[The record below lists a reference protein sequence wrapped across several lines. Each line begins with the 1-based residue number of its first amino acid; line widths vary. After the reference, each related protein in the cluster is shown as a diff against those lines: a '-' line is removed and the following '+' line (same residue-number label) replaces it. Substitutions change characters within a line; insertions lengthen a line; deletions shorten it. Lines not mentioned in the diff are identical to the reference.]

1 MLLDARAVALAGRT
15 AAFKGHGQWSANG
28 RKRLQ
33 QLDRLNQLITV
44 NVDISLGG
52 RDMTVTR

>member
-33 QLDRLNQLITV
+33 QLDRFNQLITV
-44 NVDISLGG
+44 NVDISLGSG
-52 RDMTVTR
+52 YMTMAR